1 VPPARQPAPGQRAPA
16 SRRRGRVVSVLTVAA
31 LVVAALTVVGFK
43 LADDHKGGPPAS
55 GANPSASVPLAR
67 LPMTPGHVVLAYYSA
82 INHHEYRRAW
92 RLGGR
97 NLGRAYAK
105 FSAGFAGTDH
115 DTVRILSVSGD
126 LVNIR
131 LTATQADGGLKIFQG
146 TYTVRRGHIVRSS
159 INPAS

>member
-1 VPPARQPAPGQRAPA
+1 
-16 SRRRGRVVSVLTVAA
+16 VLTVAA

-43 LADDHKGGPPAS
+43 LADDHNGRSPAS
-55 GANPSASVPLAR
+55 GANASASVPLAR

-97 NLGRAYAK
+97 NLGQAYAK
-105 FSAGFAGTDH
+105 FSAGFSGTDH

-131 LTATQADGGLKIFQG
+131 LTATQTDGNLKIFQG
-146 TYTVRRGHIVRSS
+146 TYTVRRGHIVRSL

>member
-1 VPPARQPAPGQRAPA
+1 
-16 SRRRGRVVSVLTVAA
+16 VSVLTVAA
-31 LVVAALTVVGFK
+31 LAVAALTVVGFK
-43 LADDHKGGPPAS
+43 LADDHNGRSPTSGP
-55 GANPSASVPLAR
+55 GPSASVPLAR

-97 NLGRAYAK
+97 NLSQSYAK
-105 FSAGFAGTDH
+105 FSSGFSGTDH
-115 DTVRILSVSGD
+115 DTVRVLSVSGD

-131 LTATQADGGLKIFQG
+131 LTATQTDGNLKIFQG

-159 INPAS
+159 ISPAS